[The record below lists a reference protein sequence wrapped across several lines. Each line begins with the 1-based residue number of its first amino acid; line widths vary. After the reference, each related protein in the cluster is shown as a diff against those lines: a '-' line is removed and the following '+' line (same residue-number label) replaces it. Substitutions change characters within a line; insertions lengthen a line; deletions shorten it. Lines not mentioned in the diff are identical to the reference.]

1 MSWNVSLRKAERGS
15 PQDENIFKV
24 HRGKWSMVVV
34 VVHVL
39 SPLRLVLDEKKSER
53 EKNALRIRLRN
64 HYPISCTRSFDPA
77 RSVARPI
84 NRVPLFLFCFLFFF
98 VGRSRGC
105 DHRIRTDD
113 YDRGRADWRW
123 FLSSAIGSAASLLTR
138 TEASPTSI
146 PSMGIRLFVGPF
158 GLSMGNVAFF
168 IEKKMF
174 LPSLFPSY
182 AENRFLFVPSVGT
195 RRIESRFRTCRSA
208 ALEFQFWFS
217 FTESQFQASKIGGS
231 VE

>member
-84 NRVPLFLFCFLFFF
+84 NRVPLFLFYFLFFSLA
-98 VGRSRGC
+98 VAVAAIIVSV
-105 DHRIRTDD
+105 RTITIGAVPIDA
-113 YDRGRADWRW
+113 GFSALQLVPLRAFSHGPRRRPRRFRPWESAS
-123 FLSSAIGSAASLLTR
+123 SSARLAFRWEMSPFLLKKKCSFPPFFRLTPKTDFCLFHRWELDGS
-138 TEASPTSI
+138 SPDSE
-146 PSMGIRLFVGPF
+146 RVGPLF
-158 GLSMGNVAFF
+158 WNSNSGFR
-168 IEKKMF
+168 
-174 LPSLFPSY
+174 SLRANF
-182 AENRFLFVPSVGT
+182 
-195 RRIESRFRTCRSA
+195 RRV
-208 ALEFQFWFS
+208 
-217 FTESQFQASKIGGS
+217 K
-231 VE
+231 